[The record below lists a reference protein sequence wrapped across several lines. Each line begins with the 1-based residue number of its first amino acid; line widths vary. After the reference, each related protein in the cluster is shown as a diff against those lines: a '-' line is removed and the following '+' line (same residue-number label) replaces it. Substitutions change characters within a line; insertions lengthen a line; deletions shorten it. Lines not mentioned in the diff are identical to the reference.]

1 MKALGMVIFNH
12 IRSRT
17 SSPDSELAIAL
28 TTAGMSLWMV
38 RWCSSSAPGTQQSIE
53 GLLGGRWVDGC
64 CLGGWM
70 GGDGGSLTV
79 VWEEPARHGGGVGH
93 PGSRVNGTNR
103 LTFRRVEG

>member
-1 MKALGMVIFNH
+1 
-12 IRSRT
+12 
-17 SSPDSELAIAL
+17 
-28 TTAGMSLWMV
+28 
-38 RWCSSSAPGTQQSIE
+38 
-53 GLLGGRWVDGC
+53 
-64 CLGGWM
+64 M